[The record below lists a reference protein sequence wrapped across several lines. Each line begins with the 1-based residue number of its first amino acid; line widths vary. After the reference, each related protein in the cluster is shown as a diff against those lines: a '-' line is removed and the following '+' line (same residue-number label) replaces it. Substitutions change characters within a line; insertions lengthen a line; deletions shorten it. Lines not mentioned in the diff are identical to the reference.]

1 MIGLITRQEIEKE
14 YIRCVTALN
23 RSGIISILP
32 KSKSSGVL
40 GLDGNEYPLPALEN
54 VVKLFSKNKK
64 LIAIKTQQGFK
75 TLQLTPIA
83 IPTLQITDLL
93 KAAIIRHNKE
103 GKIFQTRHSLSEQPI
118 PVHVNNEKQIWF
130 WERLRQA
137 IEKEELVYFPQAY
150 KCNNHHG
157 QTKSEVIDNKHI
169 CAFPGWS
176 VGLVENLS
184 KMPLPGQG
192 KTLAGRK
199 QLEIGN
205 SPFEYLMI
213 LQKEPYQGE
222 SGQTLEDYITKFIC
236 HLETTNEVSNDVSD
250 NNALWLLG
258 NYLKISY
265 AELVP
270 TARWHRSIGR
280 LRLDMHRTRNK
291 KCTMSWGCSTIVRL
305 PGQI

>member
-1 MIGLITRQEIEKE
+1 MDKKEIEKE
-14 YIRCVTALN
+14 YTQCATALK

-40 GLDGNEYPLPALEN
+40 GLDGNEYPLPTQEK

-64 LIAIKTQQGFK
+64 LIDLKVQQGFK

-83 IPTLQITDLL
+83 IPTLQLTDLL
-93 KAAIIRHNKE
+93 RATIIRHNNE
-103 GKIFQTRHSLSEQPI
+103 GKIFQTRHSSSDRLI
-118 PVHVNNEKQIWF
+118 PVRVNKEKQIWF

-137 IEKEELVYFPQAY
+137 IEKEELVYFPQEY

-205 SPFEYLMI
+205 SPFEYLMT
-213 LQKEPYQGE
+213 LQMKPYQGE
-222 SGQTLEDYITKFIC
+222 TGQTLEDFITKFLC
-236 HLETTNEVSNDVSD
+236 NLESTNEVSNDVSD

-270 TARWHRSIGR
+270 TGRWHRSVGR

-291 KCTMSWGCSTIVRL
+291 ECTKSWGCSTIVRL